1 MDSSVSDS
9 FCTRSTYIS
18 ACKLDSSG
26 VSPVVSTPSTSASEM
41 NIVNTVPSFL
51 NSVIISETKETKSH
65 FHILCY
71 LKGRHRTVKVA
82 AMVDSGATALF
93 VDKKYAESQKM
104 WQIPLEHPIRLH
116 NIDGTLNEAG
126 SITHKVKLSLKVG
139 SDEEIF
145 EFYVTSLGP
154 EKVILGLPWLRH
166 RNPTI
171 NWQEGTMHLGAD
183 QGMSPEPLE
192 IELTRIAANRME
204 RRRLLSEKVMDT
216 IQDEIFCLA
225 GFTYSQQIAEKA
237 NRAKGIRTFEEM
249 VPEPY
254 RDFAKVFSEEESHR
268 LPKHQPWDHA
278 IDLEPDAVTHW
289 KIKSYPMSP
298 AEQVELDKW
307 LEENLAKGYLR
318 PSKSPMAS
326 PVFFIKKKDGKLRL
340 VQDYRRLNKITIKN
354 RYPLPLAADIVNRL
368 TGAQLFTKFDVRWG
382 YHNIRIKSGDE
393 WKAAIITNRMEVE
406 PTVMGFGMTNSPA
419 TFQSLMNSVFADL
432 IATGV
437 VAVYMD
443 DILIYTSTL
452 AKHRKIVREVLQ
464 RLQDHDLYLKPE
476 KCEFEKQEIE
486 YLGMI
491 IRPGEVCMDPGKVSA
506 VRDWPMPTT
515 LRDVR
520 AFIGFSNFY
529 RRFIKDFS
537 SIARPL
543 HDLTKKDVP
552 WQWHAEQQHAFNTLK
567 EKFCQEPI
575 LKVYDPNLET
585 RIEVDA
591 SGFATG
597 GILSQKYPD
606 GLWHPIAY
614 RSSSMSKEERN
625 YEIYDREMLGC
636 IRALE
641 DWRHFLEG
649 ISFEIVTDHK
659 NIEWWASMR
668 DLNRR
673 QARWTLYLSRF
684 SFKITYRKGELMQA
698 DALSRFSKD
707 QVSDKEDNRQVQV
720 LKPEHFIRAAK
731 AHFVPEVDSLGDRI
745 RWASLREA
753 EVIEGLKSIDK
764 TAPKAL
770 TNGTAMWEED
780 DGFVYYKGRLYVPN
794 DRKLRQDVVKSCHD
808 AILAG
813 HPGKNGTTEL
823 VSRYY
828 WWPRMAGF
836 ISAYVEGC
844 DRCQRYRKDL
854 HPKALIQPQEV
865 PEGPWQTIGIDL
877 IGPLPVSRGKDAILN
892 IVDHYTKQIH
902 LFPVTT
908 QLTADGVASIY
919 FEQVFPLH
927 GIPKKIISDR
937 GPQFAARSMRAL
949 YKRLGIDAGLTTAY
963 HPQANGQV
971 ERKNQEVEIYL
982 KLFTGKRQDDW
993 ADLLPTAEFV
1003 INSRLN
1009 SATGHTPFEL
1019 LYGYTPDFTIPVG
1032 RPSGIPVLDKRLQNL
1047 QVVRKDAE
1055 AALRLSKKRM
1065 QTDVEQRMKPY
1076 KFNVGDKVWLQAK
1089 QIKVHQQSAK
1099 LGPKQLG
1106 PFEVTEVRSDVDYK
1120 LALPPAL
1127 RIHDVFHVDRLS
1139 PYKGNEVN
1147 GQVPPPPEPVTV
1159 EGEEEYE
1166 VDHIRDSKL
1175 FGRTLKYLV
1184 RWTGYGEGEDT
1195 WEPAKNLEHAQDKV
1209 LEFYSKNPG
1218 APRKLAANLYAS
1230 LPWQNPTQFTEANA
1244 DVDP

>member
-1 MDSSVSDS
+1 MDSHVSDS
-9 FCTRSTYIS
+9 FCTHSTYIS

-26 VSPVVSTPSTSASEM
+26 VSSVVSTPSTSASEM
-41 NIVNTVPSFL
+41 NIVNTVPSSL
-51 NSVIISETKETKSH
+51 NSVIISETKEVKSH

-93 VDKKYAESQKM
+93 IDKKYAESQKM
-104 WQIPLEHPIRLH
+104 WQVPVEHPIRLH
-116 NIDGTLNEAG
+116 NIDGMLNEAG

-183 QGMSPEPLE
+183 QGVSPEPLE

-204 RRRLLSEKVMDT
+204 HCRLLSEKVMDT
-216 IQDEIFCLA
+216 IHDEIFCLA
-225 GFTYSQQIAEKA
+225 SFTYSQQIAEKA

-254 RDFAKVFSEEESHR
+254 RDFAKVFSEE
-268 LPKHQPWDHA
+268 
-278 IDLEPDAVTHW
+278 
-289 KIKSYPMSP
+289 
-298 AEQVELDKW
+298 
-307 LEENLAKGYLR
+307 
-318 PSKSPMAS
+318 
-326 PVFFIKKKDGKLRL
+326 
-340 VQDYRRLNKITIKN
+340 
-354 RYPLPLAADIVNRL
+354 
-368 TGAQLFTKFDVRWG
+368 
-382 YHNIRIKSGDE
+382 
-393 WKAAIITNRMEVE
+393 
-406 PTVMGFGMTNSPA
+406 MTNSPA

-432 IATGV
+432 IAIGV

-443 DILIYTSTL
+443 DILIYTPTL
-452 AKHRKIVREVLQ
+452 VEHRKIVREVLQ

-506 VRDWPMPTT
+506 VRDWPTPTT

-552 WQWHAEQQHAFNTLK
+552 WQWHAEQQHAFDTLK

-585 RIEVDA
+585 RVEVDA
-591 SGFATG
+591 SGYATG

-641 DWRHFLEG
+641 DWRHYLEG

-698 DALSRFSKD
+698 DTLSRFSTD

-764 TAPKAL
+764 NAPKAL
-770 TNGTAMWEED
+770 TNGTMMWEED

-808 AILAG
+808 TILAG

-844 DRCQRYRKDL
+844 DRCQRYQKDL

-949 YKRLGIDAGLTTAY
+949 YKHLGIDAGLTTAY

-982 KLFTGKRQDDW
+982 KIFTGKRQDDW

-1019 LYGYTPDFTIPVG
+1019 LYSYTPDFTIPVG

-1089 QIKVHQQSAK
+1089 QIKIHQQSAK

-1106 PFEVTEVRSDVDYK
+1106 PFEVTEVRSNVDYK

-1127 RIHDVFHVDRLS
+1127 WIHDVFHVDRLS

-1147 GQVPPPPEPVTV
+1147 GQVPPPPEPVIV
-1159 EGEEEYE
+1159 EGEEEYK

>member
-1 MDSSVSDS
+1 
-9 FCTRSTYIS
+9 
-18 ACKLDSSG
+18 
-26 VSPVVSTPSTSASEM
+26 
-41 NIVNTVPSFL
+41 
-51 NSVIISETKETKSH
+51 
-65 FHILCY
+65 
-71 LKGRHRTVKVA
+71 
-82 AMVDSGATALF
+82 
-93 VDKKYAESQKM
+93 
-104 WQIPLEHPIRLH
+104 
-116 NIDGTLNEAG
+116 
-126 SITHKVKLSLKVG
+126 
-139 SDEEIF
+139 
-145 EFYVTSLGP
+145 
-154 EKVILGLPWLRH
+154 
-166 RNPTI
+166 
-171 NWQEGTMHLGAD
+171 
-183 QGMSPEPLE
+183 
-192 IELTRIAANRME
+192 
-204 RRRLLSEKVMDT
+204 
-216 IQDEIFCLA
+216 
-225 GFTYSQQIAEKA
+225 
-237 NRAKGIRTFEEM
+237 
-249 VPEPY
+249 
-254 RDFAKVFSEEESHR
+254 
-268 LPKHQPWDHA
+268 
-278 IDLEPDAVTHW
+278 
-289 KIKSYPMSP
+289 
-298 AEQVELDKW
+298 
-307 LEENLAKGYLR
+307 
-318 PSKSPMAS
+318 
-326 PVFFIKKKDGKLRL
+326 
-340 VQDYRRLNKITIKN
+340 
-354 RYPLPLAADIVNRL
+354 
-368 TGAQLFTKFDVRWG
+368 
-382 YHNIRIKSGDE
+382 
-393 WKAAIITNRMEVE
+393 
-406 PTVMGFGMTNSPA
+406 
-419 TFQSLMNSVFADL
+419 
-432 IATGV
+432 
-437 VAVYMD
+437 
-443 DILIYTSTL
+443 
-452 AKHRKIVREVLQ
+452 
-464 RLQDHDLYLKPE
+464 
-476 KCEFEKQEIE
+476 
-486 YLGMI
+486 
-491 IRPGEVCMDPGKVSA
+491 
-506 VRDWPMPTT
+506 
-515 LRDVR
+515 
-520 AFIGFSNFY
+520 
-529 RRFIKDFS
+529 
-537 SIARPL
+537 
-543 HDLTKKDVP
+543 
-552 WQWHAEQQHAFNTLK
+552 
-567 EKFCQEPI
+567 
-575 LKVYDPNLET
+575 
-585 RIEVDA
+585 
-591 SGFATG
+591 
-597 GILSQKYPD
+597 
-606 GLWHPIAY
+606 
-614 RSSSMSKEERN
+614 
-625 YEIYDREMLGC
+625 MLGC

-641 DWRHFLEG
+641 DWRHYLEG

-753 EVIEGLKSIDK
+753 EVIKGLKSIDK

-794 DRKLRQDVVKSCHD
+794 DCKLCQDVVKSCHD

-823 VSRYY
+823 VSHYY
-828 WWPRMAGF
+828 WWPHMAGF

-971 ERKNQEVEIYL
+971 EQKNQEVEIYL
-982 KLFTGKRQDDW
+982 KLFTGKHQDDW
-993 ADLLPTAEFV
+993 AHLLPTAEFV

-1009 SATGHTPFEL
+1009 SAMGHTPFEL

-1032 RPSGIPVLDKRLQNL
+1032 RPSGIPVLDKHLQNI

-1175 FGRTLKYLV
+1175 FGRILKYLI

-1195 WEPAKNLEHAQDKV
+1195 WEPAKNLEQAQDKV

>member
-1 MDSSVSDS
+1 
-9 FCTRSTYIS
+9 
-18 ACKLDSSG
+18 
-26 VSPVVSTPSTSASEM
+26 
-41 NIVNTVPSFL
+41 
-51 NSVIISETKETKSH
+51 
-65 FHILCY
+65 
-71 LKGRHRTVKVA
+71 
-82 AMVDSGATALF
+82 
-93 VDKKYAESQKM
+93 
-104 WQIPLEHPIRLH
+104 
-116 NIDGTLNEAG
+116 
-126 SITHKVKLSLKVG
+126 
-139 SDEEIF
+139 
-145 EFYVTSLGP
+145 
-154 EKVILGLPWLRH
+154 
-166 RNPTI
+166 
-171 NWQEGTMHLGAD
+171 
-183 QGMSPEPLE
+183 
-192 IELTRIAANRME
+192 
-204 RRRLLSEKVMDT
+204 
-216 IQDEIFCLA
+216 
-225 GFTYSQQIAEKA
+225 
-237 NRAKGIRTFEEM
+237 M

-254 RDFAKVFSEEESHR
+254 RDFAKVFSEEGSHR

-289 KIKSYPMSP
+289 KVKSYPMSP

-354 RYPLPLAADIVNRL
+354 CYPLPLAADIVNRL
-368 TGAQLFTKFDVRWG
+368 TGAQHFTKFDVRWG
-382 YHNIRIKSGDE
+382 YHNICIKAGDE

-443 DILIYTSTL
+443 DILIYTPTL
-452 AKHRKIVREVLQ
+452 VKHRKIVREVLQ

-476 KCEFEKQEIE
+476 KCKFEKQEIE

-491 IRPGEVCMDPGKVSA
+491 IRPGEVRMDPGKVSA
-506 VRDWPMPTT
+506 VRDWPTPTT

-520 AFIGFSNFY
+520 AFLGFSNFY

-552 WQWHAEQQHAFNTLK
+552 WQWHAEQQHAFDTLK

-575 LKVYDPNLET
+575 LKVYDPELET
-585 RIEVDA
+585 RVEVDA
-591 SGFATG
+591 SGYATG

-614 RSSSMSKEERN
+614 RSSSMSKEEHN

-641 DWRHFLEG
+641 DWRHYLEG

-698 DALSRFSKD
+698 NALSRFSKD

-745 RWASLREA
+745 HWASLREA

-780 DGFVYYKGRLYVPN
+780 DGFIYYKGRLYVPN
-794 DRKLRQDVVKSCHD
+794 DRKLRQDVVKSCHN

-813 HPGKNGTTEL
+813 HPGKNGTIEL

-844 DRCQRYRKDL
+844 DRCQHYRKDL

-963 HPQANGQV
+963 HPQCHGSAGTPLGTHANG
-971 ERKNQEVEIYL
+971 EDSGLEE
-982 KLFTGKRQDDW
+982 
-993 ADLLPTAEFV
+993 
-1003 INSRLN
+1003 SR
-1009 SATGHTPFEL
+1009 
-1019 LYGYTPDFTIPVG
+1019 
-1032 RPSGIPVLDKRLQNL
+1032 
-1047 QVVRKDAE
+1047 
-1055 AALRLSKKRM
+1055 AA
-1065 QTDVEQRMKPY
+1065 
-1076 KFNVGDKVWLQAK
+1076 
-1089 QIKVHQQSAK
+1089 
-1099 LGPKQLG
+1099 
-1106 PFEVTEVRSDVDYK
+1106 
-1120 LALPPAL
+1120 
-1127 RIHDVFHVDRLS
+1127 
-1139 PYKGNEVN
+1139 
-1147 GQVPPPPEPVTV
+1147 
-1159 EGEEEYE
+1159 
-1166 VDHIRDSKL
+1166 IR
-1175 FGRTLKYLV
+1175 T
-1184 RWTGYGEGEDT
+1184 
-1195 WEPAKNLEHAQDKV
+1195 
-1209 LEFYSKNPG
+1209 
-1218 APRKLAANLYAS
+1218 
-1230 LPWQNPTQFTEANA
+1230 
-1244 DVDP
+1244 

>member
-1 MDSSVSDS
+1 
-9 FCTRSTYIS
+9 
-18 ACKLDSSG
+18 
-26 VSPVVSTPSTSASEM
+26 
-41 NIVNTVPSFL
+41 
-51 NSVIISETKETKSH
+51 
-65 FHILCY
+65 
-71 LKGRHRTVKVA
+71 
-82 AMVDSGATALF
+82 
-93 VDKKYAESQKM
+93 
-104 WQIPLEHPIRLH
+104 
-116 NIDGTLNEAG
+116 
-126 SITHKVKLSLKVG
+126 
-139 SDEEIF
+139 
-145 EFYVTSLGP
+145 
-154 EKVILGLPWLRH
+154 
-166 RNPTI
+166 
-171 NWQEGTMHLGAD
+171 
-183 QGMSPEPLE
+183 
-192 IELTRIAANRME
+192 
-204 RRRLLSEKVMDT
+204 
-216 IQDEIFCLA
+216 
-225 GFTYSQQIAEKA
+225 
-237 NRAKGIRTFEEM
+237 
-249 VPEPY
+249 
-254 RDFAKVFSEEESHR
+254 
-268 LPKHQPWDHA
+268 
-278 IDLEPDAVTHW
+278 
-289 KIKSYPMSP
+289 MSP

-368 TGAQLFTKFDVRWG
+368 TGAQHFTKFDVRWG

-393 WKAAIITNRMEVE
+393 WKAAIITNQMEVE
-406 PTVMGFGMTNSPA
+406 PTVMGFGMMNSPA
-419 TFQSLMNSVFADL
+419 MFQSLMNSVFADL
-432 IATGV
+432 ITIGV

-443 DILIYTSTL
+443 DILIYTPTL
-452 AKHRKIVREVLQ
+452 VEHRKIVREVLQ

-476 KCEFEKQEIE
+476 KCEFEKKEIE

-491 IRPGEVCMDPGKVSA
+491 ICPGEVCMDPGKVSA
-506 VRDWPMPTT
+506 VRDWPTPTT

-552 WQWHAEQQHAFNTLK
+552 WQWHAEQQHAFDTLK

-575 LKVYDPNLET
+575 LKVYDPELET
-585 RIEVDA
+585 RVEVDA
-591 SGFATG
+591 SGYATG

-614 RSSSMSKEERN
+614 HSSSMSKEERN
-625 YEIYDREMLGC
+625 YEIYDQEMLGC

-641 DWRHFLEG
+641 DWRHYLEG
-649 ISFEIVTDHK
+649 ISFEIITDHK

-698 DALSRFSKD
+698 DALSRFSTD

-813 HPGKNGTTEL
+813 HPGKNGTIEL

-908 QLTADGVASIY
+908 QLMADGVASIY

-982 KLFTGKRQDDW
+982 KLFTGKHQDDW

-1009 SATGHTPFEL
+1009 SATGHSPFEL
-1019 LYGYTPDFTIPVG
+1019 LYGYTPDFTVPVG
-1032 RPSGIPVLDKRLQNL
+1032 RPSGIPVLDKHLQNL

-1055 AALRLSKKRM
+1055 AALRLLKKRM

-1175 FGRTLKYLV
+1175 FGHTLKYLV

>member
-1 MDSSVSDS
+1 
-9 FCTRSTYIS
+9 
-18 ACKLDSSG
+18 
-26 VSPVVSTPSTSASEM
+26 
-41 NIVNTVPSFL
+41 
-51 NSVIISETKETKSH
+51 
-65 FHILCY
+65 
-71 LKGRHRTVKVA
+71 
-82 AMVDSGATALF
+82 
-93 VDKKYAESQKM
+93 
-104 WQIPLEHPIRLH
+104 
-116 NIDGTLNEAG
+116 
-126 SITHKVKLSLKVG
+126 
-139 SDEEIF
+139 
-145 EFYVTSLGP
+145 
-154 EKVILGLPWLRH
+154 
-166 RNPTI
+166 
-171 NWQEGTMHLGAD
+171 MHLGAD
-183 QGMSPEPLE
+183 RGMSPEPLE
-192 IELTRIAANRME
+192 IELTRIAVNCME
-204 RRRLLSEKVMDT
+204 CRRLLSEKVMDT
-216 IQDEIFCLA
+216 IQGEIFCLA
-225 GFTYSQQIAEKA
+225 SFTYSQQIAEKA

-254 RDFAKVFSEEESHR
+254 RDFAKVFSEDESHR

-278 IDLEPDAVTHW
+278 IDLEPDAVMHW
-289 KIKSYPMSP
+289 KVKLYPMSP
-298 AEQVELDKW
+298 TEQVELDKW

-326 PVFFIKKKDGKLRL
+326 PVFFIKKQDGKLRL

-368 TGAQLFTKFDVRWG
+368 TGVQHFTKFDVRWG

-432 IATGV
+432 IAIGV

-443 DILIYTSTL
+443 DILIYMPTL
-452 AKHRKIVREVLQ
+452 VEHRKIVREVLQ

-506 VRDWPMPTT
+506 VRDWPTPTT
-515 LRDVR
+515 LCDVR

-552 WQWHAEQQHAFNTLK
+552 WQWQTEQQHAFDTLK

-585 RIEVDA
+585 RVEVDA
-591 SGFATG
+591 SGYATG

-614 RSSSMSKEERN
+614 RSSSMSKEEHN

-641 DWRHFLEG
+641 DWRHYLEG

-684 SFKITYRKGELMQA
+684 SFKITYCKGELMQA

-720 LKPEHFIRAAK
+720 LKPKHFIRAAK

-808 AILAG
+808 AILVG

-828 WWPRMAGF
+828 WWPCMAGF
-836 ISAYVEGC
+836 ISSYVEGC

-971 ERKNQEVEIYL
+971 ECKNQEVEIYL

-1032 RPSGIPVLDKRLQNL
+1032 RPSGIPVLDKRLQNI

-1076 KFNVGDKVWLQAK
+1076 KFNVGDKFGCK
-1089 QIKVHQQSAK
+1089 QSKSKFTNTQQ
-1099 LGPKQLG
+1099 
-1106 PFEVTEVRSDVDYK
+1106 
-1120 LALPPAL
+1120 
-1127 RIHDVFHVDRLS
+1127 
-1139 PYKGNEVN
+1139 N
-1147 GQVPPPPEPVTV
+1147 
-1159 EGEEEYE
+1159 
-1166 VDHIRDSKL
+1166 
-1175 FGRTLKYLV
+1175 
-1184 RWTGYGEGEDT
+1184 
-1195 WEPAKNLEHAQDKV
+1195 
-1209 LEFYSKNPG
+1209 
-1218 APRKLAANLYAS
+1218 
-1230 LPWQNPTQFTEANA
+1230 
-1244 DVDP
+1244 

>member
-1 MDSSVSDS
+1 MDLSVSDS

-26 VSPVVSTPSTSASEM
+26 VSSVVSTPSTSASEM
-41 NIVNTVPSFL
+41 NIVNIVPSSL
-51 NSVIISETKETKSH
+51 NSVIISETKEAKSH
-65 FHILCY
+65 FHISCY
-71 LKGRHRTVKVA
+71 VKGRHRTVKVA

-93 VDKKYAESQKM
+93 IDKKYAESQKM
-104 WQIPLEHPIRLH
+104 WQVPVEHPIRLH

-139 SDEEIF
+139 VDEETF

-171 NWQEGTMHLGAD
+171 NWQEGTMHLGTD

-225 GFTYSQQIAEKA
+225 SFTYSQQIAEKA

-278 IDLEPDAVTHW
+278 IDLEPDATLHW
-289 KIKSYPMSP
+289 KVKSYPMSP

-368 TGAQLFTKFDVRWG
+368 TGAQLFMKFDVRWG

-443 DILIYTSTL
+443 DILIYTPTL
-452 AKHRKIVREVLQ
+452 AEHRKIVREVLQ

-491 IRPGEVCMDPGKVSA
+491 IRQGEVCMDPGKVST
-506 VRDWPMPTT
+506 VRDWPTPTT

-552 WQWHAEQQHAFNTLK
+552 WQWHAEQQHAFDTLK

-585 RIEVDA
+585 RVEVDA
-591 SGFATG
+591 SGYATG

-606 GLWHPIAY
+606 GLWHPVAY

-813 HPGKNGTTEL
+813 HPGKNGTVEL
-823 VSRYY
+823 VSHYY

-1218 APRKLAANLYAS
+1218 APRKLSANLYAS